1 MCLDCQTDDSS
12 DDGADDDDDLD
23 DQKDREE
30 VDGDEVKDELK
41 AEEDP
46 DYVPPPDL
54 SQLPPL
60 ESIVRSGVNV
70 DFLFEANRDEIGTEL
85 GNVRPDSEAQ
95 LFAGPL
101 DSVQDKVGHRVG
113 AMLNGV
119 WYEGADLAMMTGHRY
134 RLGRLGVDVDE
145 PEEDWSGLDEQEE
158 DVIGEEEVGE
168 PEHEEMDA
176 PEDEAYVPDEDVD
189 ASEEDA

>member
-1 MCLDCQTDDSS
+1 MFLMCLDCQTDDSS

-85 GNVRPDSEAQ
+85 GNVQ
-95 LFAGPL
+95 I
-101 DSVQDKVGHRVG
+101 
-113 AMLNGV
+113 
-119 WYEGADLAMMTGHRY
+119 
-134 RLGRLGVDVDE
+134 GRAHV
-145 PEEDWSGLDEQEE
+145 
-158 DVIGEEEVGE
+158 
-168 PEHEEMDA
+168 
-176 PEDEAYVPDEDVD
+176 
-189 ASEEDA
+189 